1 MEKVKKSRKPQE
13 YEEPF
18 YERLRRQD
26 NEREV
31 KNKTAQLQRSEKRSK
46 AAAFNK
52 DGKCMLNMVNWK
64 EIAKKD
70 EKKARK
76 EKEIIDSKNLARE
89 TIKQELL
96 AKQK

>member
-1 MEKVKKSRKPQE
+1 
-13 YEEPF
+13 
-18 YERLRRQD
+18 
-26 NEREV
+26 
-31 KNKTAQLQRSEKRSK
+31 
-46 AAAFNK
+46 
-52 DGKCMLNMVNWK
+52 MLNMVNWK